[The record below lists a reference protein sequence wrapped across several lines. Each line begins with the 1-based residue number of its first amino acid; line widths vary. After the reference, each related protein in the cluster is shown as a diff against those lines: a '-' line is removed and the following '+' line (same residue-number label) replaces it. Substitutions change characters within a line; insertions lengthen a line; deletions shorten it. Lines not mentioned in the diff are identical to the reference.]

1 MSIPSDDIEK
11 AIRSLRQRQPLL
23 VAWLEAM
30 DRLEGPHCRS
40 VMARNAS
47 SQRRPLIPS
56 VERHPV
62 GRRRPPHLVV
72 VTPGPIRP

>member
-1 MSIPSDDIEK
+1 
-11 AIRSLRQRQPLL
+11 
-23 VAWLEAM
+23 VA
-30 DRLEGPHCRS
+30 G
-40 VMARNAS
+40 NAS